1 MRTLNLGIL
10 AHVDAGKTTLT
21 ERLLYAAGVIDEI
34 GSVDDGSTQT
44 DTLALER
51 QRGITIRSAVVSF
64 VIDDVTVNLIDT
76 PGHPDFIAEVERV
89 LHVLDGAVLVVSA
102 VEGVQAQTRIL
113 MRTLQRLRIPTL
125 IFVNKIDRGGATED
139 GVLRDIADK
148 LSPATIAMGTTR
160 EIGTRRSCVRSVRP
174 GRRRVS
180 IQAQRPPRRARRGDP
195 YRVRRRRF
203 PAGGPT
209 RACVGGADRPRPRS
223 PGVLRLG
230 DHGSGRGSTDARDR
244 TAAPGGRGR
253 HRQRA
258 LGHRVQ
264 DRAGSGGR
272 EGRLRPTLLGNPANA
287 RQGPHPW

>member
-1 MRTLNLGIL
+1 MQP
-10 AHVDAGKTTLT
+10 A
-21 ERLLYAAGVIDEI
+21 
-34 GSVDDGSTQT
+34 SST
-44 DTLALER
+44 
-51 QRGITIRSAVVSF
+51 RSAASTTGAHRPTRSPSSASAASPSGPPSSRSS
-64 VIDDVTVNLIDT
+64 IDDVTVNLIDT

-139 GVLRDIADK
+139 GVLRDMADK

-160 EIGTRRSCVRSVRP
+160 EIGTRGAVFAPYDPADVEFRSKLAPCSPSTTRKS
-174 GRRRVS
+174 S
-180 IQAQRPPRRARRGDP
+180 PRYVDGDSA
-195 YRVRRRRF
+195 V
-203 PAGGPT
+203 GGPT
-209 RACVGGADRPRPRS
+209 RARVGGADRPRPRS
-223 PGVLRLG
+223 PGVLRLS
-230 DHGSGRGSTDARDR
+230 DHGRRRGSADARDR

-253 HRQRA
+253 RRQRA

-264 DRAGSGGR
+264 DRARSGRR

-287 RQGPHPW
+287 RQGLLPW